1 MNKQQNKSND
11 SKTIFIASFT
21 FLDKNIRVPDMR
33 QFQRLRS
40 VLVFS
45 SNRLTSKPCLYIL
58 HAVWEISAPI
68 VNQKKSYLLSDIHPP
83 TDLTIQSRQNTATR
97 RTDVW
102 LPVSY
107 TLVHLQIYICWPR
120 DLDFWTAQLL
130 YRCHLVKAILSQ
142 SLQSVWP
149 HFR

>member
-58 HAVWEISAPI
+58 HAVWEISAPT
-68 VNQKKSYLLSDIHPP
+68 VNQKKVTYCQTYIRLLTSQYKVDKIRQQ
-83 TDLTIQSRQNTATR
+83 DELTYGCP
-97 RTDVW
+97 
-102 LPVSY
+102 L
-107 TLVHLQIYICWPR
+107 
-120 DLDFWTAQLL
+120 
-130 YRCHLVKAILSQ
+130 AILWSICRYTFVDLVTLIFGLHNF
-142 SLQSVWP
+142 STGAI
-149 HFR
+149 